1 MGFSFE
7 VEVARAL
14 DLASDTAAVDV
25 EVVASQV
32 DTIGRP
38 SSCNDDVASALDRQA
53 TRPTDIVVAKVD
65 RSSAS
70 RADSRSRLSSNSV
83 LAVAREARDSLGSS
97 GSLLFPSASFEFS
110 EKAFSGWRNRRP
122 FGHRWFIVGSNGVAN
137 PRLLLQRFCRHLHAH
152 GSFGDSGPLHGPT
165 CFGLSFGPPGGLNP
179 DMTRTTPAVG
189 GDNAFG
195 LGLDGAAMRADD
207 SETTGSGGALLGG
220 GWRVAVGQNK
230 TRPEDEPPASYWLKI

>member
-7 VEVARAL
+7 VEIARAL

-25 EVVASQV
+25 QVVASQV

-65 RSSAS
+65 RSSAP
-70 RADSRSRLSSNSV
+70 RADSRSRLSGNSV

-97 GSLLFPSASFEFS
+97 GSLLFSSASFEFS
-110 EKAFSGWRNRRP
+110 EKAFFGWGNRRP
-122 FGHRWFIVGSNGVAN
+122 FGHRWLIVGSNGVAN
-137 PRLLLQRFCRHLHAH
+137 PCLLLQRFCRRLHAH
-152 GSFGDSGPLHGPT
+152 GSFGDSGPLRGPT
-165 CFGLSFGPPGGLNP
+165 CGLDP
-179 DMTRTTPAVG
+179 DVARTTPAVG
-189 GDNAFG
+189 GDNALG
-195 LGLDGAAMRADD
+195 LGLDGAAMRADY
-207 SETTGSGGALLGG
+207 SKTTGSGGALLGG

-230 TRPEDEPPASYWLKI
+230 TRPEDQPPASYWLKI